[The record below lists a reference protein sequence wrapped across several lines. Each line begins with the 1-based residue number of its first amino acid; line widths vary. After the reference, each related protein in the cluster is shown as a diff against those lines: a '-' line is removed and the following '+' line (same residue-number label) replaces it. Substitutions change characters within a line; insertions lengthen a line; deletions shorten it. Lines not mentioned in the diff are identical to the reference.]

1 MTKAI
6 PPSPKKPIPAAV
18 ALQDW
23 VDVFRAGTHT
33 DMKGQVC
40 TFSQADLDQMV
51 ANHALGA
58 APAVLGHPE
67 HDNPAYAWTTGVKRD
82 GDTLYVRFADI
93 NPDFAKGIDSGA
105 YRNRS
110 VFVVNHPQ
118 HGWRLRHVGWLGA
131 APPAID
137 GLKPVG
143 KAFSADEGEGHQFGA
158 IEIGANALE
167 DLAGLLRGLREQ
179 IIADKGIEA
188 ADAAIPTWRIDG
200 LVRQAEL
207 MRDQSQDSAARFAHH
222 TEDTIVTTPTQD
234 ALDKARKDG
243 EAAAE
248 ARFSAQLSAT
258 NNQLA
263 QLQSQHR
270 NERINGQIAGWQKD
284 GKVLPAD
291 VPGMAAF
298 MATLEDGAPTEFAFS
313 AADGKEVKQTP
324 AAWFAAFMAARKP
337 LMTLGVRL
345 QHEDPPT
352 PEGDPAAIAA
362 KAHKYINEQNA
373 AGLTVSYAAAV
384 AHVSKPSA

>member
-33 DMKGQVC
+33 DMNGQVC
-40 TFSQADLDQMV
+40 TFTQADLDQMV

-58 APAVLGHPE
+58 APAVLGHPQ
-67 HDNPAYAWTTGVKRD
+67 HDNPAYAWTSGVKRD

-93 NPDFAKGIDSGA
+93 NPDFANGIDSGA

-110 VFVVNHPQ
+110 VFVVKHPQ

-158 IEIGANALE
+158 IESTAYAL
-167 DLAGLLRGLREQ
+167 DDIASLLRGMREQ
-179 IIADKGIEA
+179 IIAEKGIEA
-188 ADAAIPTWRIDG
+188 ADAVLPSWRIDSIAN
-200 LVRQAEL
+200 QADSL
-207 MRDQSQDSAARFAHH
+207 RDQSETSASQFAHH
-222 TEDTIVTTPTQD
+222 PEETTVTTATQE

-248 ARFSAQLSAT
+248 AKFAAQISAT
-258 NNQLA
+258 NDQLA

-270 NERINGQIAGWQKD
+270 NERISGQIAGWQKD
-284 GKVLPAD
+284 GKVLPAE

-298 MATLEDGAPTEFAFS
+298 MATLEGGTPTEFAFS

-337 LMTLGVRL
+337 VMALGARL

-352 PEGDPAAIAA
+352 PEGDPEAIAA
-362 KAHKYINEQNA
+362 KAHKYISEQA
-373 AGLTVSYAAAV
+373 TAGRTVSYAAAV
-384 AHVSKPSA
+384 AHVSKPGA